1 MINNNLKF
9 CRESLEMTQ
18 KELGYVFGVA
28 ESTVSGWENNND
40 IMPLTKLV
48 KFCDLYGFSLDYV
61 TGLTRSNYSYS
72 KINKLDKIKIG
83 IYTYDNLNSFRI
95 ENGFAMGDLIW
106 EITKLIRYNKEI
118 SVDVKNKCFKTLKE
132 MDYLDNIGGNEKII
146 LSNLISLIRNI

>member
-72 KINKLDKIKIG
+72 KINKLDRNKIG
-83 IYTYDNLNSFRI
+83 NNLKKIRTDLNLTQSKIAKECMISQTTYSNYELGIRLITTLTLYTLCKKHNLS
-95 ENGFAMGDLIW
+95 MD
-106 EITKLIRYNKEI
+106 EI
-118 SVDVKNKCFKTLKE
+118 
-132 MDYLDNIGGNEKII
+132 IGRKKI
-146 LSNLISLIRNI
+146 

>member
-72 KINKLDKIKIG
+72 KINKLDRNKIG
-83 IYTYDNLNSFRI
+83 NNLKKIRTNLNLTQSKIAKECMISQTTYSNYELGIR
-95 ENGFAMGDLIW
+95 LI
-106 EITKLIRYNKEI
+106 TTLTLYTLCKNHKL
-118 SVDVKNKCFKTLKE
+118 S
-132 MDYLDNIGGNEKII
+132 MDEVIGKK
-146 LSNLISLIRNI
+146 RM

>member
-72 KINKLDKIKIG
+72 KINKLDRNKIG
-83 IYTYDNLNSFRI
+83 NNLKKIRTDLNLTQSKIAKECMISQTTYSNYELGIRLITTLSLYTLCKKHNLSMDEVIGKKRI
-95 ENGFAMGDLIW
+95 
-106 EITKLIRYNKEI
+106 
-118 SVDVKNKCFKTLKE
+118 
-132 MDYLDNIGGNEKII
+132 
-146 LSNLISLIRNI
+146 

>member
-61 TGLTRSNYSYS
+61 TGLTRSIYSYS
-72 KINKLDKIKIG
+72 KITIH
-83 IYTYDNLNSFRI
+83 
-95 ENGFAMGDLIW
+95 
-106 EITKLIRYNKEI
+106 
-118 SVDVKNKCFKTLKE
+118 
-132 MDYLDNIGGNEKII
+132 II
-146 LSNLISLIRNI
+146 LLQHKTYLHLILHTASAFA

>member
-72 KINKLDKIKIG
+72 KINKLDRNKIG
-83 IYTYDNLNSFRI
+83 NNLKKIRTDLNLTQSKIAKECMISQTTYSNYELGIRLITTLTLYTLCKNHNLS
-95 ENGFAMGDLIW
+95 
-106 EITKLIRYNKEI
+106 
-118 SVDVKNKCFKTLKE
+118 
-132 MDYLDNIGGNEKII
+132 MDEVIGKKKM
-146 LSNLISLIRNI
+146 

>member
-18 KELGYVFGVA
+18 KELGYILGVA

-61 TGLTRSNYSYS
+61 TGLTRSNYTYS
-72 KINKLDKIKIG
+72 KINKLDRNKIG
-83 IYTYDNLNSFRI
+83 NNLKKIRTDLNLTQSKLAKECMISQTTYSNYELGIRLITTLTLYTLCKNHNLS
-95 ENGFAMGDLIW
+95 
-106 EITKLIRYNKEI
+106 
-118 SVDVKNKCFKTLKE
+118 
-132 MDYLDNIGGNEKII
+132 MDEVIGKK
-146 LSNLISLIRNI
+146 RM

>member
-72 KINKLDKIKIG
+72 KINKLDRNKIG
-83 IYTYDNLNSFRI
+83 NNL
-95 ENGFAMGDLIW
+95 
-106 EITKLIRYNKEI
+106 KK
-118 SVDVKNKCFKTLKE
+118 
-132 MDYLDNIGGNEKII
+132 
-146 LSNLISLIRNI
+146 IRNDLNLTQSKIAKECMISQTTYSNYELGIRLITTLTLYTLCKNHNLSMDEVIGKKRM

>member
-72 KINKLDKIKIG
+72 KINKLDRNKIG
-83 IYTYDNLNSFRI
+83 INLKKIRTDLNLTQSKIAKECMISQTTYSNYELGIRLITTLSLYTLCKKHNLSMDEVIGKKRI
-95 ENGFAMGDLIW
+95 
-106 EITKLIRYNKEI
+106 
-118 SVDVKNKCFKTLKE
+118 
-132 MDYLDNIGGNEKII
+132 
-146 LSNLISLIRNI
+146 

>member
-72 KINKLDKIKIG
+72 KINKLDRNKIG
-83 IYTYDNLNSFRI
+83 NNLKKIITNLNLTQSKIAKECMISQTTYSNYELGIR
-95 ENGFAMGDLIW
+95 LITTLSLYTLCKKHNLSMD
-106 EITKLIRYNKEI
+106 EI
-118 SVDVKNKCFKTLKE
+118 
-132 MDYLDNIGGNEKII
+132 IGRKKI
-146 LSNLISLIRNI
+146 

>member
-72 KINKLDKIKIG
+72 KINKLDRNKIG
-83 IYTYDNLNSFRI
+83 NNLKKIRTNLNLTQSKIAKECMISQTTYSNYELGIRLITTLSLYTLCKKHNLSMDEVIGKKRI
-95 ENGFAMGDLIW
+95 
-106 EITKLIRYNKEI
+106 
-118 SVDVKNKCFKTLKE
+118 
-132 MDYLDNIGGNEKII
+132 
-146 LSNLISLIRNI
+146 

>member
-61 TGLTRSNYSYS
+61 TGLTRTNYSYS
-72 KINKLDKIKIG
+72 KINKLDRNKIG
-83 IYTYDNLNSFRI
+83 DNLKKIRTNLNLTQSKIAKECMISQTTYSNYELGIR
-95 ENGFAMGDLIW
+95 LITTLSLYTLCKKHNLSMD
-106 EITKLIRYNKEI
+106 EI
-118 SVDVKNKCFKTLKE
+118 
-132 MDYLDNIGGNEKII
+132 IGKKR
-146 LSNLISLIRNI
+146 L

>member
-72 KINKLDKIKIG
+72 KINKLDRNKIG
-83 IYTYDNLNSFRI
+83 NNLKKIRTDLNLTQSKIAKECMISQTTYSNYELGIRLITTLSLYTLCKKHNLSMDEIIGKKRI
-95 ENGFAMGDLIW
+95 
-106 EITKLIRYNKEI
+106 
-118 SVDVKNKCFKTLKE
+118 
-132 MDYLDNIGGNEKII
+132 
-146 LSNLISLIRNI
+146 

>member
-72 KINKLDKIKIG
+72 KNNKLDRNKIG
-83 IYTYDNLNSFRI
+83 NNLKKIRTDLNLTQSKIAKECMISQTTYSNYELGIRLITTLTLYTLCKNHNLS
-95 ENGFAMGDLIW
+95 
-106 EITKLIRYNKEI
+106 
-118 SVDVKNKCFKTLKE
+118 
-132 MDYLDNIGGNEKII
+132 MDEVIGKK
-146 LSNLISLIRNI
+146 RM

>member
-61 TGLTRSNYSYS
+61 TGLTRTNYSYS
-72 KINKLDKIKIG
+72 KINKLDRNKIG
-83 IYTYDNLNSFRI
+83 NNLKKIRTDLNLTQSKLAKECMISQTTYSNYELGIRLITTLSLYTLCKKHNLS
-95 ENGFAMGDLIW
+95 MD
-106 EITKLIRYNKEI
+106 EI
-118 SVDVKNKCFKTLKE
+118 
-132 MDYLDNIGGNEKII
+132 IGKKKM
-146 LSNLISLIRNI
+146 

>member
-72 KINKLDKIKIG
+72 KINKLDRNKIG
-83 IYTYDNLNSFRI
+83 NNLKKIRADLNLTQSKIAKECMISQTTYSNYELGIRLITTLTLYTLCKNH
-95 ENGFAMGDLIW
+95 
-106 EITKLIRYNKEI
+106 KL
-118 SVDVKNKCFKTLKE
+118 S
-132 MDYLDNIGGNEKII
+132 MDEVIGKQ
-146 LSNLISLIRNI
+146 RM

>member
-18 KELGYVFGVA
+18 KELGYIFGVA

-61 TGLTRSNYSYS
+61 TGLTRSNYTYS
-72 KINKLDKIKIG
+72 KINKLDRNKIG
-83 IYTYDNLNSFRI
+83 NNLKKIRTDLNLTQSKLAKECMISQTTYSNYELGIRLITTLTLYTLCKNHNLS
-95 ENGFAMGDLIW
+95 
-106 EITKLIRYNKEI
+106 
-118 SVDVKNKCFKTLKE
+118 
-132 MDYLDNIGGNEKII
+132 MDEVIGKKKM
-146 LSNLISLIRNI
+146 

>member
-72 KINKLDKIKIG
+72 KINKLDRNKIG
-83 IYTYDNLNSFRI
+83 NNLKKIRTDLNLTQSKIAKECMISQTTYSNYELGIRLITTLTLYTLCKNHNLS
-95 ENGFAMGDLIW
+95 
-106 EITKLIRYNKEI
+106 
-118 SVDVKNKCFKTLKE
+118 
-132 MDYLDNIGGNEKII
+132 MDEVIGKKIM
-146 LSNLISLIRNI
+146 

>member
-72 KINKLDKIKIG
+72 KINKLDRNKIG
-83 IYTYDNLNSFRI
+83 NNLKKIRTDLNLTQSKIAKECMISQTTYSNYELGIRLITTLSLYTLCKKHNLS
-95 ENGFAMGDLIW
+95 MD
-106 EITKLIRYNKEI
+106 EI
-118 SVDVKNKCFKTLKE
+118 
-132 MDYLDNIGGNEKII
+132 IGRKKI
-146 LSNLISLIRNI
+146 

>member
-72 KINKLDKIKIG
+72 KINKLDRNKIG
-83 IYTYDNLNSFRI
+83 NNLKKIRTDLNLTQSKIAKECMISQTTYSNYELGIRLITTLTLYTLCKNHNLS
-95 ENGFAMGDLIW
+95 
-106 EITKLIRYNKEI
+106 
-118 SVDVKNKCFKTLKE
+118 
-132 MDYLDNIGGNEKII
+132 MDEVIGKK
-146 LSNLISLIRNI
+146 RM

>member
-72 KINKLDKIKIG
+72 KINKLDRNKIG
-83 IYTYDNLNSFRI
+83 NNLKKIRTDLNLTQSKIAKECMISQTTYSNYELGIRLITTLTLYTLCKKHNLS
-95 ENGFAMGDLIW
+95 MD
-106 EITKLIRYNKEI
+106 EIIGK
-118 SVDVKNKCFKTLKE
+118 KNI
-132 MDYLDNIGGNEKII
+132 N
-146 LSNLISLIRNI
+146 

>member
-72 KINKLDKIKIG
+72 KINKLDRNKIG
-83 IYTYDNLNSFRI
+83 NNLKKIRTNLNLTQSKIAKECMISQTTYSNYELGIRLITTLSLYTLCKKHKLSMDEVIGKKRI
-95 ENGFAMGDLIW
+95 
-106 EITKLIRYNKEI
+106 
-118 SVDVKNKCFKTLKE
+118 
-132 MDYLDNIGGNEKII
+132 
-146 LSNLISLIRNI
+146 

>member
-61 TGLTRSNYSYS
+61 TGLTRTNYSYS
-72 KINKLDKIKIG
+72 KINKLDRNKIG
-83 IYTYDNLNSFRI
+83 DNL
-95 ENGFAMGDLIW
+95 
-106 EITKLIRYNKEI
+106 KK
-118 SVDVKNKCFKTLKE
+118 
-132 MDYLDNIGGNEKII
+132 
-146 LSNLISLIRNI
+146 IRNNLNLTQSKIAKECMISQTTYSNYELGIRLITTLSLYTLCKKHNLSMDEIIGRKKI

>member
-72 KINKLDKIKIG
+72 KINKLDRNKIG
-83 IYTYDNLNSFRI
+83 NNLKKIRTDLNLTQSKIAKECMISQTTYSNYELGIRLITTLTLYTLCKKHNLS
-95 ENGFAMGDLIW
+95 MD
-106 EITKLIRYNKEI
+106 EI
-118 SVDVKNKCFKTLKE
+118 
-132 MDYLDNIGGNEKII
+132 IGRKKYKFI
-146 LSNLISLIRNI
+146 

>member
-1 MINNNLKF
+1 MICMINNNLKF

-83 IYTYDNLNSFRI
+83 NNLKKIRTNLKLTQSKIAKECMISQTTYSNYELGIRLITTLSLYTLCKNH
-95 ENGFAMGDLIW
+95 
-106 EITKLIRYNKEI
+106 KL
-118 SVDVKNKCFKTLKE
+118 S
-132 MDYLDNIGGNEKII
+132 MDEVIGKKKM
-146 LSNLISLIRNI
+146 

>member
-72 KINKLDKIKIG
+72 KINKLDRNKIG
-83 IYTYDNLNSFRI
+83 NNLKKIRTNLNLTQSKIAKECMISQTTYSNYELGIR
-95 ENGFAMGDLIW
+95 LITTLSLYTLCKKHNLSMD
-106 EITKLIRYNKEI
+106 EI
-118 SVDVKNKCFKTLKE
+118 
-132 MDYLDNIGGNEKII
+132 IGRKKI
-146 LSNLISLIRNI
+146 

>member
-72 KINKLDKIKIG
+72 KINKLDRNKIG
-83 IYTYDNLNSFRI
+83 NNLKKIITNLNLTQSKIAKECMISQTTYSNYELGIR
-95 ENGFAMGDLIW
+95 LI
-106 EITKLIRYNKEI
+106 TTLTLYTLCKNHKL
-118 SVDVKNKCFKTLKE
+118 S
-132 MDYLDNIGGNEKII
+132 MDEVIGKK
-146 LSNLISLIRNI
+146 RM

>member
-72 KINKLDKIKIG
+72 KINKLDRNKIG
-83 IYTYDNLNSFRI
+83 NNLKKIRTNLNLTQSKIAKECMISQTTYSNYELGIRLITTLTLYTLCKKHNLSMDEIIGKKRI
-95 ENGFAMGDLIW
+95 
-106 EITKLIRYNKEI
+106 
-118 SVDVKNKCFKTLKE
+118 
-132 MDYLDNIGGNEKII
+132 
-146 LSNLISLIRNI
+146 

>member
-61 TGLTRSNYSYS
+61 TGLTRSNYLYS
-72 KINKLDKIKIG
+72 KINKLDRNKIG
-83 IYTYDNLNSFRI
+83 NNLKKIRTDLNLTQSKIAKECMISQTTYSNYELGIRLITTLSLYTLCKKHNLSMDEIIGKKRI
-95 ENGFAMGDLIW
+95 
-106 EITKLIRYNKEI
+106 
-118 SVDVKNKCFKTLKE
+118 
-132 MDYLDNIGGNEKII
+132 
-146 LSNLISLIRNI
+146 

>member
-61 TGLTRSNYSYS
+61 TGLTRANYSYS
-72 KINKLDKIKIG
+72 KTNKLDRNKIG
-83 IYTYDNLNSFRI
+83 SNLKKIRTNLNLTQSKIAKECMISQTTYSNYELGIR
-95 ENGFAMGDLIW
+95 LITTLSLYTLCKKHNLSMD
-106 EITKLIRYNKEI
+106 EI
-118 SVDVKNKCFKTLKE
+118 
-132 MDYLDNIGGNEKII
+132 IGRKKI
-146 LSNLISLIRNI
+146 

>member
-83 IYTYDNLNSFRI
+83 NNLKKIRTNLKLTQSKIAKECMISQTTYSNYELGIRLITTLSLYTLCKNH
-95 ENGFAMGDLIW
+95 
-106 EITKLIRYNKEI
+106 KL
-118 SVDVKNKCFKTLKE
+118 S
-132 MDYLDNIGGNEKII
+132 MDEVIGKKKM
-146 LSNLISLIRNI
+146 

>member
-61 TGLTRSNYSYS
+61 TGLTRSNHSYS
-72 KINKLDKIKIG
+72 KINKLDRNKIG
-83 IYTYDNLNSFRI
+83 SNLKKIRTNLNLTQSKIAKECMISQTTYSNYELGIR
-95 ENGFAMGDLIW
+95 LITTLSLYTLCKKHNLSMD
-106 EITKLIRYNKEI
+106 EI
-118 SVDVKNKCFKTLKE
+118 
-132 MDYLDNIGGNEKII
+132 IGRKKI
-146 LSNLISLIRNI
+146 